1 MTPAAQT
8 PAILYLRVSSDKQ
21 GESGLGLE
29 GQEAACRRE
38 CDRRGWV
45 VQDVIT
51 EVQSGKIERR
61 PGLDRALGLTKG
73 VKGVMVAAE
82 ASRLTRGSTTHLL
95 ALYERAAKDGY
106 AIYALD
112 LPEID
117 ITSPSGE
124 LMLTLLAA
132 INRFE
137 RRMIAQRTSLAL
149 RAKIAR
155 GEPVGRPDAISR
167 RDKDPEGAER
177 MVKIVRLLR
186 ELRRQGLSYQGIA
199 DRLNEQGVT
208 TFSGGT
214 WAKQY
219 VGQTLKRYGEVAA

>member
-73 VKGVMVAAE
+73 VQGVMVAAE

-137 RRMIAQRTSLAL
+137 RRMIAQRTSRAL

-155 GEPVGRPDAISR
+155 GEPVGRPRSMPAAITER
-167 RDKDPEGAER
+167 IRVLRAE
-177 MVKIVRLLR
+177 
-186 ELRRQGLSYQGIA
+186 GLSYQGIA
-199 DRLNEQGVT
+199 DRLNDEGVT
-208 TFSGGT
+208 TLAGGQ
-214 WAKQY
+214 WVKQY
-219 VGQTLKRYGEVAA
+219 VGQAVKRYGLEVAA

>member
-61 PGLDRALGLTKG
+61 PGLDRALAATKA

-137 RRMIAQRTSLAL
+137 RRMIAQRTSRAL
-149 RAKIAR
+149 WAKIAR
-155 GEPVGRPDAISR
+155 GEPVGRPRSMPAAIT
-167 RDKDPEGAER
+167 ER
-177 MVKIVRLLR
+177 IRLLR
-186 ELRRQGLSYQGIA
+186 AEGLSYQGIA
-199 DRLNEQGVT
+199 DRLNEEGVT
-208 TFSGGT
+208 TLAGGP
-214 WAKQY
+214 WLKQY
-219 VGQTLKRYGEVAA
+219 VGQAVKRYGLEVAA

>member
-1 MTPAAQT
+1 MTPATNT
-8 PAILYLRVSSDKQ
+8 PAVLYLRVSSDKQ

-137 RRMIAQRTSLAL
+137 RRMIAQRTSRAL

-155 GEPVGRPDAISR
+155 GEPVGRPRSIPEETIR
-167 RDKDPEGAER
+167 RIR
-177 MVKIVRLLR
+177 V
-186 ELRRQGLSYQGIA
+186 LRRAGLSYQGIA
-199 DRLNEQGVT
+199 DALNEEGVRT
-208 TFSGGT
+208 LAGGQ
-214 WAKQY
+214 WVKQY
-219 VGQTLKRYGEVAA
+219 VGQAVKRYGLEVAA

>member
-1 MTPAAQT
+1 VTPAAQT

-73 VKGVMVAAE
+73 VQGVMVAAE

-137 RRMIAQRTSLAL
+137 RRMIAQRTSRAL

-155 GEPVGRPDAISR
+155 GEPVGRPRSMPAAIT
-167 RDKDPEGAER
+167 ER
-177 MVKIVRLLR
+177 IRLLR
-186 ELRRQGLSYQGIA
+186 AEGLSYQGIA
-199 DRLNEQGVT
+199 DRLNEEGVRT
-208 TFSGGT
+208 LAGGQ
-214 WAKQY
+214 WVKQY
-219 VGQTLKRYGEVAA
+219 VGQAVKRYGLEVAA

>member
-137 RRMIAQRTSLAL
+137 RRMIAQRTSRAL

-155 GEPVGRPDAISR
+155 GEPVGRPRSMPAAIT
-167 RDKDPEGAER
+167 ER
-177 MVKIVRLLR
+177 IRLLR
-186 ELRRQGLSYQGIA
+186 AEGLSYQGIA
-199 DRLNEQGVT
+199 DRLNEEGVRT
-208 TFSGGT
+208 LAGGQ
-214 WAKQY
+214 WVKQY
-219 VGQTLKRYGEVAA
+219 VGQAVKRYGLEVAA

>member
-73 VKGVMVAAE
+73 VQGVMVAAE

-137 RRMIAQRTSLAL
+137 RRMIAQRTSRAL

-155 GEPVGRPDAISR
+155 GEPVGRPRSMPAAITER
-167 RDKDPEGAER
+167 IRVLRAE
-177 MVKIVRLLR
+177 
-186 ELRRQGLSYQGIA
+186 GLSYQGIA
-199 DRLNEQGVT
+199 DRLNDEGVRT
-208 TFSGGT
+208 LAGGQ
-214 WAKQY
+214 WVKQY
-219 VGQTLKRYGEVAA
+219 VGQAVKRYGLEVAA

>member
-1 MTPAAQT
+1 VTPAAQT

-51 EVQSGKIERR
+51 EVQSGKVERR

-73 VKGVMVAAE
+73 VQGVMVAAE

-137 RRMIAQRTSLAL
+137 RRMIAQRTSRAL

-155 GEPVGRPDAISR
+155 GEPVGRPRSIPDETIR
-167 RDKDPEGAER
+167 RIR
-177 MVKIVRLLR
+177 V
-186 ELRRQGLSYQGIA
+186 LRRAGLSYQGIA
-199 DRLNEQGVT
+199 DQLNEEGVRT
-208 TFSGGT
+208 LAGGQ
-214 WAKQY
+214 WVKQY
-219 VGQTLKRYGEVAA
+219 VHVTVKRYGLEVAA

>member
-1 MTPAAQT
+1 VTPAAQT

-73 VKGVMVAAE
+73 VQGVMVAAE

-137 RRMIAQRTSLAL
+137 RRMIAQRTSRAL

-155 GEPVGRPDAISR
+155 GEPVGRPRSIPDETIR
-167 RDKDPEGAER
+167 RIR
-177 MVKIVRLLR
+177 V
-186 ELRRQGLSYQGIA
+186 LRRAGLSYQGIA
-199 DRLNEQGVT
+199 DQLNEEGVRT
-208 TFSGGT
+208 LAGGQ
-214 WAKQY
+214 WVKQY
-219 VGQTLKRYGEVAA
+219 VHVTVKRYGLEVAA

>member
-1 MTPAAQT
+1 VTPAAQT

-73 VKGVMVAAE
+73 VQGVMVAAE

-137 RRMIAQRTSLAL
+137 RRMIAQRTSRAL

-155 GEPVGRPDAISR
+155 GEPVGRPRSMPAAITER
-167 RDKDPEGAER
+167 IRVLRAE
-177 MVKIVRLLR
+177 
-186 ELRRQGLSYQGIA
+186 GLSYQGIA
-199 DRLNEQGVT
+199 DRLNDEGVT
-208 TFSGGT
+208 TLAGGQ
-214 WAKQY
+214 WVKQY
-219 VGQTLKRYGEVAA
+219 VGQAVKRYGLEVAA

>member
-1 MTPAAQT
+1 VTPAAQT

-73 VKGVMVAAE
+73 VQGVMVAAE

-137 RRMIAQRTSLAL
+137 RRMIAQRTSRAL

-155 GEPVGRPDAISR
+155 GEPVGRPRSMPAAITER
-167 RDKDPEGAER
+167 IRVLRAE
-177 MVKIVRLLR
+177 
-186 ELRRQGLSYQGIA
+186 GLSYQGIA
-199 DRLNEQGVT
+199 DRLNEEGVRT
-208 TFSGGT
+208 LAGGQ
-214 WAKQY
+214 WVKQY
-219 VGQTLKRYGEVAA
+219 VGQAVKRYGLEVAA

>member
-73 VKGVMVAAE
+73 VQGVMVAAE

-137 RRMIAQRTSLAL
+137 RRMIAQRTSRAL

-155 GEPVGRPDAISR
+155 GEPVGRPRSMPAAIT
-167 RDKDPEGAER
+167 ER
-177 MVKIVRLLR
+177 IRLLR
-186 ELRRQGLSYQGIA
+186 AEGLSYQGIA
-199 DRLNEQGVT
+199 DRLNEEGVRT
-208 TFSGGT
+208 LAGGQ
-214 WAKQY
+214 WVKQY
-219 VGQTLKRYGEVAA
+219 VGQAVKRYGLEVAA

>member
-1 MTPAAQT
+1 
-8 PAILYLRVSSDKQ
+8 
-21 GESGLGLE
+21 
-29 GQEAACRRE
+29 
-38 CDRRGWV
+38 
-45 VQDVIT
+45 
-51 EVQSGKIERR
+51 
-61 PGLDRALGLTKG
+61 
-73 VKGVMVAAE
+73 MVAAE

-137 RRMIAQRTSLAL
+137 RRMIAQRTSRAL

-155 GEPVGRPDAISR
+155 GEPVGRPRSIPDETIR
-167 RDKDPEGAER
+167 RIR
-177 MVKIVRLLR
+177 V
-186 ELRRQGLSYQGIA
+186 LRRAGLSYQGIA
-199 DRLNEQGVT
+199 DQLNEEGVRT
-208 TFSGGT
+208 LAGGQ
-214 WAKQY
+214 WVKQY
-219 VGQTLKRYGEVAA
+219 VHVTVKRYGLEVAA

>member
-1 MTPAAQT
+1 MTPAAQP

-73 VKGVMVAAE
+73 VQGVMVAAE

-137 RRMIAQRTSLAL
+137 RRMIAQRTSRAL

-155 GEPVGRPDAISR
+155 GEPVGRPRSMPAAITER
-167 RDKDPEGAER
+167 IRVLRAE
-177 MVKIVRLLR
+177 
-186 ELRRQGLSYQGIA
+186 GLSYQGIA
-199 DRLNEQGVT
+199 DRLNDEGVT
-208 TFSGGT
+208 TLAGGQ
-214 WAKQY
+214 WVKQY
-219 VGQTLKRYGEVAA
+219 VGQAVKRYGLEVAA